1 MARPLDLTIVI
12 CAHRYVSNTTFKSL
26 ELLRWH
32 TVKTKMLY
40 YIDVQSGD
48 ALIGRSRS
56 VACTRFLE
64 KGLSD
69 YMLFVDDDI
78 QFRPQE
84 VEKIYQEL
92 KHGKDLVGGC
102 YPVKRAEQLASWGNV
117 PIDGL
122 VHPCEYV
129 ATGFLG
135 VSLKGLQTMVDKLN
149 MPLLHPDLA
158 CRCYPFFESGVSKTS
173 NDDLI
178 YISEDWDFCDKA
190 RQAGMETYLH
200 TGVWV
205 EHEGPTVWTVAE
217 AIENM
222 KKAGTIREGN
232 METDD

>member
-1 MARPLDLTIVI
+1 
-12 CAHRYVSNTTFKSL
+12 
-26 ELLRWH
+26 
-32 TVKTKMLY
+32 MLY
-40 YIDVQSGD
+40 MIDVQSGD

-56 VACTRFLE
+56 VACTRFIE

-69 YMLFVDDDI
+69 YMLFIDDDI

-84 VEKIYQEL
+84 VEKIYEEL
-92 KHGKDLVGGC
+92 KSGVDIIGGC

-122 VHPCEYV
+122 VHPCEYL

-135 VSLKGLQTMVDKLN
+135 VSLKALN
-149 MPLLHPDLA
+149 QIKDSLELPLLHPDIS
-158 CRCYPFFESGVSKTS
+158 CRCYPFFESGVGKTS
-173 NDDLI
+173 TGADI

-190 RQAGMETYLH
+190 HKAGIDTFLH

-205 EHEGPTVWTVAE
+205 DHEGPTVWTVGE

-222 KKAGTIREGN
+222 RKSGLVTEKGMATV
-232 METDD
+232 